1 MKIPIQILIVDGNL
15 DRIIE
20 TKGMINLAIDNL
32 NRGNF
37 NLESSISTSTNVR
50 TAFEQLNNNKYEI
63 IFVGYNLGDGSIGGY
78 ELSQIIKRT
87 HKNER
92 LMQKVNDLNEKT
104 YIVGN
109 SCIYCGGRDFTE
121 MISAYEGI
129 IDYAINPEIK
139 DGLEEKFEIVIGKV
153 ANYLKNNGNF

>member
-37 NLESSISTSTNVR
+37 NLESSISTSTDVR

-63 IFVGYNLGDGSIGGY
+63 IFVGYNLGDGNIGGY

-87 HKNER
+87 YEHER
-92 LMQKVNDLNEKT
+92 LLRRVNDLNKRT
-104 YIVGN
+104 YVVGN
-109 SCIYCGGRDFTE
+109 SSVWCGSRDFTD
-121 MISAYEGI
+121 MSSAYEGI

-139 DGLEEKFEIVIGKV
+139 DGLEKKFEFVIGKV
-153 ANYLKNNGNF
+153 ANYLKNNENF